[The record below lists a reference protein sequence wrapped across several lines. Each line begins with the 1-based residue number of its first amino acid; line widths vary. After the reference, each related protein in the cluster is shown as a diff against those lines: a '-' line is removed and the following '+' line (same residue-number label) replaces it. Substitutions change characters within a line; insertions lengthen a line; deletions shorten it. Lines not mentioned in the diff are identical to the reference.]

1 MNTTMKRLSAACASA
16 LLLACAN
23 APPDR
28 SVPEVAGESATAR
41 NRYATELAEKGDYA
55 GAIATWRALTAT
67 HTGPE
72 AAYLHRNLGY
82 ALFLNGEYGEALV
95 ALERA
100 CVLDPLNPRGWQHLG
115 SALRKLGKH
124 ERAEMMFRQGATL
137 ERNEFTVDYALAS
150 GSDAPATVNAVAAQP
165 RPSDNWGA
173 RELDASG
180 GVIDLRGITA
190 QPHLVEAQ
198 PQPVVVVLPAAEPLP
213 VATPALVAEY
223 AGATQGQVV
232 TAPVDMPTTVT
243 TAFTS
248 EASEA
253 RQPVRVEVS
262 NGNGVRGM
270 AAETA
275 RRIASKSVRV
285 VRLTNAQ
292 GFNVA
297 RTRVEYVNGYQEAA
311 SKLAQRFGAAT
322 MVEIDNCWKADM
334 RLVIGKDQAR
344 GASVVAAALAA
355 KGPRAA
361 AGADESGPAEKLART
376 AAPPARG

>member
-28 SVPEVAGESATAR
+28 PVPVQAGESATAR

-82 ALFLNGEYGEALV
+82 ALFLNGEYDAALV

-100 CVLDPLNPRGWQHLG
+100 CVLDPLNPRGWLHLG

-137 ERNEFTVDYALAS
+137 ERHEFTVDYALAR
-150 GSDAPATVNAVAAQP
+150 GSNVPAIVNAVAAPP
-165 RPSDNWGA
+165 RPSDDWAA

-180 GVIDLRGITA
+180 GVIDLRGITT
-190 QPHLVEAQ
+190 QPRLVEAQ
-198 PQPVVVVLPAAEPLP
+198 PQPVVVAVPAAEPLP
-213 VATPALVAEY
+213 VATPALLAEQ
-223 AGATQGQVV
+223 AGDAQAQVV
-232 TAPVDMPTTVT
+232 TAPVDMPATVA
-243 TAFTS
+243 TASTS
-248 EASEA
+248 QASEA
-253 RQPVRVEVS
+253 RQPVRLEVR

-275 RRIASKSVRV
+275 RRIASKSMLV
-285 VRLTNAQ
+285 VRLTNAK

-322 MVEIDNCWKADM
+322 MVEIDHCWKADM

-344 GASVVAAALAA
+344 AGSSVAAALAT
-355 KGPRAA
+355 KRPRAA
-361 AGADESGPAEKLART
+361 AGTGQSRPAEKLART